1 MVFTCSS
8 LVYTYYNKNTEV
20 RVSDQVEA
28 ALEASD
34 TDRLILIR
42 EHAEGYECFPL
53 LGRYESVYVL
63 TSGEEKLDALLAD
76 TLIGE
81 QKDITILITNT
92 KADARTFQGWVSGYG
107 FEDDM
112 DILCKTGKYEVI
124 KWHRE

>member
-1 MVFTCSS
+1 M
-8 LVYTYYNKNTEV
+8 
-20 RVSDQVEA
+20 
-28 ALEASD
+28 
-34 TDRLILIR
+34 
-42 EHAEGYECFPL
+42 
-53 LGRYESVYVL
+53 
-63 TSGEEKLDALLAD
+63 LAD

-92 KADARTFQGWVSGYG
+92 KVDARTFQRWVSGHG